1 MREHDNE
8 SERLIQQEELILDVT
23 ETMVEVLE
31 KVGVTRKVL
40 AERLG
45 CTLGYVSQLLGG
57 RNLTLRT
64 ISDVAFVLNVRPS
77 FVMTQEGAKNVPV
90 KAHTVHLPD
99 SRWNLGALWNNEGTL
114 LKTEIPHNDDYEKAA

>member
-1 MREHDNE
+1 MRKRDNE

-31 KVGVTRKVL
+31 EVGVTRKVL

-57 RNLTLRT
+57 KNLTLRT
-64 ISDVAFVLNVRPS
+64 ISDVAFVLNLRPS
-77 FVMTQEGAKNVPV
+77 FVLTQEGRENVSV
-90 KAHTVHLPD
+90 KAYTVHLPD
-99 SRWNLGALWNNEGTL
+99 SRWNFGALWDNECAL
-114 LKTEIPHNDDYEKAA
+114 LKTEILHSDDYEKAA

>member
-1 MREHDNE
+1 MRKRDSE

-31 KVGVTRKVL
+31 EVGVTRSEL

-57 RNLTLRT
+57 KNLTLRT
-64 ISDVAFVLNVRPS
+64 ISDVAFVLNLRPS
-77 FVMTQEGAKNVPV
+77 FVLMQEGAENVSV
-90 KAHTVHLPD
+90 EAHTVYLPD
-99 SRWNLGALWNNEGTL
+99 SRWNSGALWDNEYAV
-114 LKTEIPHNDDYEKAA
+114 LKTGIPYGDDYEKAA